1 MNDKPALRIIK
12 LNAIIR
18 SENRNPKWTSVH
30 YFLSTADIISHEIP
44 EGKQKEQ
51 VKKEYAKITA

>member
-30 YFLSTADIISHEIP
+30 YLLSTADIISHEIS

-51 VKKEYAKITA
+51 VKKVYAKMTA